1 MMRSQIDGKTTD
13 DDARSSFSFF
23 PDSMPNICGPYTAL
37 QTTKRTLK
45 ANRCEK
51 NNIF

>member
-1 MMRSQIDGKTTD
+1 MMRSQIDGKATD
-13 DDARSSFSFF
+13 DNARTPFFSFLY
-23 PDSMPNICGPYTAL
+23 SMPNSCGYYTAL
-37 QTTKRTLK
+37 QTTAQTLK